1 MGSNS
6 VSLDVYI
13 SRCVKSF
20 AVYDIATVTMLTFV
34 VNFANMSFKFRVVEP
49 DVRRRVI

>member
-1 MGSNS
+1 MDSNS

-20 AVYDIATVTMLTFV
+20 AVYDIATVTMLPFV
-34 VNFANMSFKFRVVEP
+34 VNFANISFKFRVVES
-49 DVRRRVI
+49 DLVYL